1 MVLSLTPAAS
11 CDKKWARPSARTEPA
26 EEQAMLP
33 TFTCVGHRNSTVSAI
48 QMPARLQDHHR
59 GAPSTASNHDQ
70 PRTRH
75 SHTTVHTARRTG
87 CDPQVGRGVTLTGLQ
102 GQAVL
107 KGCEHRLVSTD
118 RSVSMAVSPKK
129 SEGFQHPELWTKTFT
144 DTDHCLRQNQ
154 TELRKHGHTHDSKAE
169 RA

>member
-1 MVLSLTPAAS
+1 
-11 CDKKWARPSARTEPA
+11 
-26 EEQAMLP
+26 MLP

-118 RSVSMAVSPKK
+118 RSVSMAVPPKK

-144 DTDHCLRQNQ
+144 DTVFVKTNRNFGTRTHSRLEGGTGVKCEKRLREPLNP
-154 TELRKHGHTHDSKAE
+154 R
-169 RA
+169 